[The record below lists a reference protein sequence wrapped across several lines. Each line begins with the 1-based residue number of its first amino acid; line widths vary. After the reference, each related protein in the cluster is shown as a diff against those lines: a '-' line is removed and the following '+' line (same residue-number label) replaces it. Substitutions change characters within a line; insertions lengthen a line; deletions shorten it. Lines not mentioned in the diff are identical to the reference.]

1 MPLNVNNDEPDLTT
15 PDIDS
20 KLIELEEVKPIFCWT
35 VTPPK
40 LIAAVVFEAVLLLTF
55 FILSFVIAFSG
66 DELRLIPAFIFF
78 VFGVLLTLL
87 IRYAGNQPSTYEFE
101 LTKLG
106 IRTSIHENAPDFIY
120 KSTRYAA
127 WFGCFLCIIAFLT
140 IGPLAF
146 VGGAA
151 FALIAPK
158 FTQFKK
164 SVHRQSFLVHRY
176 IDFRY
181 YRKQWRVS
189 TQPNYPMEQ
198 DWNTISAHRSLQ
210 DLYIEPR
217 KLYQLVTYLKFN
229 STLITSEESY
239 SFEEVR
245 NFLSYDEFKELSAKL
260 EKIKAKSK
268 LAVSHHSR

>member
-1 MPLNVNNDEPDLTT
+1 MELSQNY
-15 PDIDS
+15 IDNRFR
-20 KLIELEEVKPIFCWT
+20 KLKTAKAIYRWK
-35 VTPPK
+35 VTPPR
-40 LIAAVVFEAVLLLTF
+40 LTVAVLFEAILLLIF
-55 FILSFVIAFSG
+55 FILSLVTAFSG
-66 DELRLIPAFIFF
+66 DELRLIPASILF
-78 VFGVLLTLL
+78 VWGISMTLL
-87 IRYAGNQPSTYEFE
+87 IRYTENRPSTYEFE
-101 LTKLG
+101 LTEFG
-106 IRTSIHENAPDFIY
+106 IRFSIHDNSPDFIY

-151 FALIAPK
+151 FALMAPK

-198 DWNTISAHRSLQ
+198 DWNMISAHRSLQ

-217 KLYQLVTYLKFN
+217 KLYQLITYLKFN
-229 STLITSEESY
+229 SNLITSAESY

-245 NFLSYDEFKELSAKL
+245 NFLSYDKFKELSANQK
-260 EKIKAKSK
+260 
-268 LAVSHHSR
+268 R